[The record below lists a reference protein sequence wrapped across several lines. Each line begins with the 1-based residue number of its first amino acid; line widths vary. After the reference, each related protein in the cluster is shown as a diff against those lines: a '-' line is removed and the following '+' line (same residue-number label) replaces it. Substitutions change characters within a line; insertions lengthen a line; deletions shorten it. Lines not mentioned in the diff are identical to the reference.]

1 MVLYCADEKLFSDPE
16 SDHGSRRTHTYSV
29 HSHDYSVHLGNF
41 VIKIKCMVGFI
52 KLFGHRKRDASV
64 DVSGVSSSIHSH
76 EGLTFETSAFEI
88 LFDDQ
93 IVLLTL
99 DKTKRC
105 VSTTDRR
112 STTVSL
118 EINPLTQDQT

>member
-1 MVLYCADEKLFSDPE
+1 
-16 SDHGSRRTHTYSV
+16 
-29 HSHDYSVHLGNF
+29 
-41 VIKIKCMVGFI
+41 MVGFI

-64 DVSGVSSSIHSH
+64 DVSGVSSSIHSDK
-76 EGLTFETSAFEI
+76 GLTLETPAFEI

-118 EINPLTQDQT
+118 EINPLIQDQT